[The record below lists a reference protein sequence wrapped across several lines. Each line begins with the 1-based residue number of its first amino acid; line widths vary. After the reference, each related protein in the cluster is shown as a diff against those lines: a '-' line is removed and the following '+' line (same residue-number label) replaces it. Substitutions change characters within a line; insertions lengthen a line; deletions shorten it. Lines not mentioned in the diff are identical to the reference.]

1 MKPPSNSKPHLVVM
15 VGIPGSGKSY
25 FAEHFA
31 GTFKAPIISHDR
43 ITKELFGLTVT
54 DTKTT
59 AVINKVAGYLLDE
72 VLKTGRTVVFDGQT
86 DLRTERANIAK
97 KSKDAGYDPLFIW
110 VQTESI
116 TAQKRATKRS
126 PDKSVISNDEFD
138 DKLKRFSA
146 PHSSEKPVVIS
157 GKHTYNSQLKI
168 VLRHL
173 VEPRAQVIVPITK
186 PRSVITRNT
195 LIR

>member
-1 MKPPSNSKPHLVVM
+1 MKPPSSAKPHLIVM

-31 GTFKAPIISHDR
+31 GTFKAPVISHDR
-43 ITKELFGLTVT
+43 ITKELFGPTAT
-54 DTKTT
+54 DSKTT

-97 KSKDAGYDPLFIW
+97 KSRDAGYDPLFIW
-110 VQTESI
+110 VQTESV
-116 TAQKRATKRS
+116 TAKKRATKRS
-126 PDKSVISNDEFD
+126 PDKAAISSDDFD
-138 DKLKRFSA
+138 DKLRRFSA
-146 PHSSEKPVVIS
+146 PHISEKPVVIS

-173 VEPRAQVIVPITK
+173 VEPRAAVIVPITK
-186 PRSVITRNT
+186 PRSVITRNV